1 MNRVSTIE
9 KKLENYAGIVSDQ
22 LLSEVAQ
29 VAEKLRGLRIVHV
42 NSTPQG
48 GGVAEILKSLTP
60 LMCDVGIDA
69 KWYAMTPDESFFRV
83 SKILH
88 HCLQGCTSTPSAAD
102 MSIYL
107 ANNEKAANAL
117 ASMRVTADLWL
128 FHDVQVLP
136 MLSYMDSCCGIWIC
150 HVDTTKPNELVKE
163 MLFPYMSNYRTIVA
177 SMPEYFPNG
186 NNPSEVVVFPPAID
200 PLQAKHRTL
209 SVLAARQVLAGLG
222 MDIDRAIISQVSR
235 FDRWKDPWGVIDAY
249 RLAKKEI
256 PGLQLALVGAMT
268 AKDDNDAPEVLGN
281 LKQYAGGDP
290 DIYLFSDPLLIG
302 DLEVNAFQSGADVI
316 VQKSTRE
323 GFGLTVTEAMWK
335 GKPVIGGN
343 CGGIRYQIQ
352 DGVTGFL
359 VSDVSSCASRIVT
372 LLKDQTLARLM
383 GNAGRE
389 SVRRSY
395 LMPRLL
401 KDYLQLASTLLDKQD
416 RVCTTPIRLYPLGES
431 DIKTTAA

>member
-1 MNRVSTIE
+1 MNRVSTRE
-9 KKLENYAGIVSDQ
+9 KKLDGYAGIVSER
-22 LLSEVAQ
+22 LLLEVSQA
-29 VAEKLRGLRIVHV
+29 AEKLRGLRVVHV
-42 NSTPQG
+42 NATPQG
-48 GGVAEILKSLTP
+48 GGVAEILKSLVP

-69 KWYAMTPDESFFRV
+69 KWYAMSPDESFYRV
-83 SKILH
+83 SKMLH
-88 HCLQGCTSTPSAAD
+88 HGLQGYAQAPSAAD
-102 MSIYL
+102 MSLYL

-117 ASMRVTADLWL
+117 ASMGVTADLWL

-136 MLSYMDSCCGIWIC
+136 MLSYMDSCTGVWVC
-150 HVDTTKPNELVKE
+150 HVDTTKPNEMVRE

-186 NNPSEVVVFPPAID
+186 ADPTEIVVFPPAID
-200 PLQAKHRTL
+200 LLQPKHRTL
-209 SVLAARQVLAGLG
+209 SFGQAREILAGLG
-222 MDIDRAIISQVSR
+222 MDPARPIISQVSR

-268 AKDDNDAPEVLGN
+268 AKDDYGAHEVLVS
-281 LKQYAGGDP
+281 LQQYAGSDP
-290 DIYLFSDPLLIG
+290 DIHLFSDPQLIG

-335 GKPVIGGN
+335 GKAVIGGN
-343 CGGIRYQIQ
+343 CGGIRLQIRN
-352 DGVTGFL
+352 GLTGFL
-359 VSDVSSCASRIVT
+359 VSDIPSCASRIVT
-372 LLKDQTLARLM
+372 LLKDRTLAWLM
-383 GNAGRE
+383 GNTARE

-401 KDYLQLASTLLDKQD
+401 RDYLQLALALQDKQGMVATYVKACVD
-416 RVCTTPIRLYPLGES
+416 MSAR
-431 DIKTTAA
+431 